1 MLLLAASLPLTQKPQ
16 TTCSNLHTG
25 ECWYNPEDHVVG
37 TIKNCAT
44 VQQCCAACDANPTCL
59 AWTLNFA
66 SARTCYLKDGLEIKV
81 NRGNCTS
88 AGVRLPPAPTPPPP
102 PPPPP
107 PPHPKGAKNILM
119 ILIDDIRPEIGVYG
133 SSTSQTPN
141 FDTFAKTSLV
151 LTNAYIQYSFCCP
164 SRNSFLSGRRP
175 SKTKTWTF
183 QNHFREVGANWTAM
197 PQWFKEHGY
206 FTHGLGKLFHP
217 NLPPNFDPPSWS
229 DPGEIADGAGK
240 LPLLPS
246 VLLGVHETKTQYEYE
261 TAFAESN
268 CITGEKGGSYCEI
281 NGTKGPDD
289 ALAANGATSLQMLA
303 NYTLKTGTPFF
314 LGVGFHKPHIPWTIP
329 TRFFRNTTIE
339 STPLPLHEHSPLNMP
354 PIAWNKGL
362 GTHALDSY
370 KDANAWP
377 SHSFVNGTNV
387 AFPHNLTR
395 AMRRGYYAAV
405 SYVDHLVGQVVGTL
419 DSLDDAIRENT
430 VVWIMGDH
438 GYNLGELNLW
448 CKVLHLFLFLLR
460 SFLLLTHLLF
470 SSSLLLLLIILL
482 LLFLLLLVKMTVFES
497 GTRVPLFI
505 RVPGLTDAGV
515 RSASLAEAVDIFPSL
530 VELATGLPAPE
541 YCDGDSLAPI
551 VKSQGT
557 ATVKTAAY
565 SEFVKC
571 YSCCRVPDDESCLPG
586 GTGGRC
592 VPTSAQG
599 LEDLHEMVRC
609 VCCTQPSF
617 RRHAHFA
624 SFLAHIPLSFSL
636 YFSLALFFSLSFS
649 LSLSQ
654 LKRAIASGK
663 RTWISISS
671 VTPRALRNG
680 GTRSGC
686 ASTPRCC
693 MGIGINRSWAESC
706 TITAVTTAE
715 HMITIGGRM

>member
-1 MLLLAASLPLTQKPQ
+1 
-16 TTCSNLHTG
+16 
-25 ECWYNPEDHVVG
+25 
-37 TIKNCAT
+37 
-44 VQQCCAACDANPTCL
+44 
-59 AWTLNFA
+59 
-66 SARTCYLKDGLEIKV
+66 
-81 NRGNCTS
+81 
-88 AGVRLPPAPTPPPP
+88 
-102 PPPPP
+102 
-107 PPHPKGAKNILM
+107 
-119 ILIDDIRPEIGVYG
+119 
-133 SSTSQTPN
+133 
-141 FDTFAKTSLV
+141 
-151 LTNAYIQYSFCCP
+151 
-164 SRNSFLSGRRP
+164 
-175 SKTKTWTF
+175 
-183 QNHFREVGANWTAM
+183 
-197 PQWFKEHGY
+197 
-206 FTHGLGKLFHP
+206 
-217 NLPPNFDPPSWS
+217 
-229 DPGEIADGAGK
+229 
-240 LPLLPS
+240 
-246 VLLGVHETKTQYEYE
+246 
-261 TAFAESN
+261 
-268 CITGEKGGSYCEI
+268 
-281 NGTKGPDD
+281 
-289 ALAANGATSLQMLA
+289 
-303 NYTLKTGTPFF
+303 
-314 LGVGFHKPHIPWTIP
+314 
-329 TRFFRNTTIE
+329 
-339 STPLPLHEHSPLNMP
+339 
-354 PIAWNKGL
+354 
-362 GTHALDSY
+362 
-370 KDANAWP
+370 
-377 SHSFVNGTNV
+377 
-387 AFPHNLTR
+387 
-395 AMRRGYYAAV
+395 
-405 SYVDHLVGQVVGTL
+405 
-419 DSLDDAIRENT
+419 
-430 VVWIMGDH
+430 
-438 GYNLGELNLW
+438 
-448 CKVLHLFLFLLR
+448 
-460 SFLLLTHLLF
+460 
-470 SSSLLLLLIILL
+470 
-482 LLFLLLLVKMTVFES
+482 MTVFES

-609 VCCTQPSF
+609 VYCTQPSF

-624 SFLAHIPLSFSL
+624 SFLALIPLSFSL
-636 YFSLALFFSLSFS
+636 YFSLALFFSLSLF